1 VLGGIKQES
10 DEDRLEWNKLSALLK
25 VYKFDLIS

>member
-1 VLGGIKQES
+1 VRDTKIKVLGGVKQES

-25 VYKFDLIS
+25 V